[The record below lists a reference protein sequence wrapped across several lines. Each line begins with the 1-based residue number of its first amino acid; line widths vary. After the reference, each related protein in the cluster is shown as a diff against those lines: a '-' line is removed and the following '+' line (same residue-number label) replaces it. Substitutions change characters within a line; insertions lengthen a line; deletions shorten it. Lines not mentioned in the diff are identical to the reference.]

1 MPFTSPKI
9 SMFIQEQKAIEDL
22 FRELEKVLQFYEEHP
37 HYPLDYD
44 KIRERVTVVSG
55 RLTNL
60 RMLME
65 SSDSQTKKLSS
76 PKRRI

>member
-1 MPFTSPKI
+1 MSFPSKKM
-9 SMFIQEQKAIEDL
+9 SSFIQEQKSIEEL

-44 KIRERVTVVSG
+44 KIRKRVKEVSE

-60 RMLME
+60 RTQME
-65 SSDSQTKKLSS
+65 HSDLRTVKLSS
-76 PKRRI
+76 SKRSQ